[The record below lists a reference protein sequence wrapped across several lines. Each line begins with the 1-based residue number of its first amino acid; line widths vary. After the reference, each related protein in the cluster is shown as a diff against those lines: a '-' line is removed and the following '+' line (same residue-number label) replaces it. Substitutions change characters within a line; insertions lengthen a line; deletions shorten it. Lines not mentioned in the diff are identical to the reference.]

1 VLGSAR
7 WWSILQFADSGFP
20 SGGFAH
26 SAGLE
31 AAMRFGGLDDSEKLE
46 AFVRASLWN
55 TGHST
60 LPFVAAGHDDPSEV
74 WPLDDR
80 LDAQL
85 TNHVANRASRTLG
98 RSFLSTCCEVFE
110 GSFIARLAETARSD
124 RALPVHL
131 APIFGAT
138 LGAQGLLRD
147 DALRVYLYTALRGL
161 ISASVRLGLIGPH
174 EGQRL
179 QARHGPTLDD
189 VLASCGSLRIEQA
202 ATTAPLLDVF
212 GAMHD
217 RLYARLFQS

>member
-1 VLGSAR
+1 MLHRDNMLTAR
-7 WWSILQFADSGFP
+7 RRSNYPRAMEQTQRADHLRS
-20 SGGFAH
+20 SGGGAM
-26 SAGLE
+26 SKAANAKDRVDTALSRLE
-31 AAMRFGGLDDSEKLE
+31 SMVEE
-46 AFVRASLWN
+46 
-55 TGHST
+55 
-60 LPFVAAGHDDPSEV
+60 
-74 WPLDDR
+74 R
-80 LDAQL
+80 L
-85 TNHVANRASRTLG
+85 R
-98 RSFLSTCCEVFE
+98 
-110 GSFIARLAETARSD
+110 AETARSD